1 MKYAVIVEIR
11 DVEGEKMEDKFVI
24 FEGDENEIE
33 FLEKCRKQWE
43 ITANSNQ
50 PDMIKIMQIATVF
63 HEMEHR
69 IAELK
74 GEM

>member
-1 MKYAVIVEIR
+1 
-11 DVEGEKMEDKFVI
+11 MEDMFVI

-43 ITANSNQ
+43 ITASSNQ